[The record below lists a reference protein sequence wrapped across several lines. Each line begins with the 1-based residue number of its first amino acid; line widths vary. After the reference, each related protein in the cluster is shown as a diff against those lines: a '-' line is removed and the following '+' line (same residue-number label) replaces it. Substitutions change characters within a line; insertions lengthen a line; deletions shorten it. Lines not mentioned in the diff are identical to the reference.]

1 MIPHGKD
8 MIMKLPIYP
17 LAISGGL
24 ALLLS
29 VVGCQSVTIPPVI
42 SNPPTQPTTPDSQ
55 QTITQQAMHIQRAL
69 ANNDYAG
76 IINDIHPTKGVRFS
90 MYAYVHLNK
99 DKVFSR
105 AQFAQYLRES
115 KIRFTWGE
123 IDGAGET
130 YIEPLPVYLDNWIDA
145 KKFDNAR
152 VTVNKFETRGNMIN
166 NVLEAYPGADVV
178 DFVYSGSDKYDG
190 MDWRGMRLV
199 FENYQGKRYLVGIVN
214 DRWTV

>member
-1 MIPHGKD
+1 
-8 MIMKLPIYP
+8 MKLPMYP

-24 ALLLS
+24 TLLLS
-29 VVGCQSVTIPPVI
+29 VVGCQSAIMPPVI

-55 QTITQQAMHIQRAL
+55 QTVTQQAMRIQRAL
-69 ANNDYAG
+69 ANHDYAS

-90 MYAYVHLNK
+90 MYAYVHLDK

-115 KIRFTWGE
+115 RIRFTWGE
-123 IDGAGET
+123 LDGSGET
-130 YIEPLPVYLDNWIDA
+130 YVVPLPVYLDSWIDA

-152 VTVNKFETRGNMIN
+152 ITVNKFESRGNMIN
-166 NVLEAYPGADVV
+166 NVMEVYPGADVV
-178 DFVYSGSDKYDG
+178 AFYYRGSDQYEG

>member
-1 MIPHGKD
+1 MTEHGKD
-8 MIMKLPIYP
+8 MIMKLSMYP

-24 ALLLS
+24 TLLLS
-29 VVGCQSVTIPPVI
+29 VVGCQSATMPPVI

-55 QTITQQAMHIQRAL
+55 QTVTQQAMRIQRAL
-69 ANNDYAG
+69 ANHDYAS

-90 MYAYVHLNK
+90 MYAYVHLDK

-115 KIRFTWGE
+115 RIRFTWGE
-123 IDGAGET
+123 LDGSGET
-130 YIEPLPVYLDNWIDA
+130 YIVPLPVYLDSWIDA

-152 VTVNKFETRGNMIN
+152 ITVNKFESRGNMIN
-166 NVLEAYPGADVV
+166 NVMEVYPGADVV
-178 DFVYSGSDKYDG
+178 DFYYRGSDQYEG
-190 MDWRGMRLV
+190 MDWRGMCLV

>member
-1 MIPHGKD
+1 MTEHGKD
-8 MIMKLPIYP
+8 MIMKLPMYP
-17 LAISGGL
+17 LAISSGL
-24 ALLLS
+24 TLLLS
-29 VVGCQSVTIPPVI
+29 VVGCQSATMPPVI

-55 QTITQQAMHIQRAL
+55 QTVTQQAMRIQRAL
-69 ANNDYAG
+69 ANHDYAS

-90 MYAYVHLNK
+90 MYAYVHLDK

-115 KIRFTWGE
+115 RIRFTWGE
-123 IDGAGET
+123 LDGSGET
-130 YIEPLPVYLDNWIDA
+130 YVVPLPVYLDSWIDA

-152 VTVNKFETRGNMIN
+152 ITVNKFESRGNMIN
-166 NVLEAYPGADVV
+166 NVMEVYPRSDVV
-178 DFVYSGSDKYDG
+178 DFYYRGSDQYEG

>member
-1 MIPHGKD
+1 
-8 MIMKLPIYP
+8 MIMKLPMYP

-24 ALLLS
+24 TLLLS
-29 VVGCQSVTIPPVI
+29 VVGCQSATMPPVI

-55 QTITQQAMHIQRAL
+55 QTVTQQAMRIQRAL
-69 ANNDYAG
+69 ANHDYAS

-90 MYAYVHLNK
+90 MYAYVHLDK

-115 KIRFTWGE
+115 RIRFTWGE
-123 IDGAGET
+123 LDGSGET
-130 YIEPLPVYLDNWIDA
+130 YVVPLPVYLDSWIDA
-145 KKFDNAR
+145 KNFDNAR
-152 VTVNKFETRGNMIN
+152 ITVNKFESRGNMIN
-166 NVLEAYPGADVV
+166 NIMAAYPGADVV
-178 DFVYSGSDKYDG
+178 DFYYRGSDQYEG

-199 FENYQGKRYLVGIVN
+199 FENYQGKRYLVGIVS

>member
-1 MIPHGKD
+1 
-8 MIMKLPIYP
+8 MKLSMYP

-24 ALLLS
+24 TLLLS
-29 VVGCQSVTIPPVI
+29 VVGCQSATMPPVI

-55 QTITQQAMHIQRAL
+55 QTVTQQAMRIQRAL
-69 ANNDYAG
+69 ANHDYAS

-90 MYAYVHLNK
+90 MYAYVHLDK

-115 KIRFTWGE
+115 RIRFTWGE
-123 IDGAGET
+123 LDGSGET
-130 YIEPLPVYLDNWIDA
+130 YVVPLPVYLDSWIDA
-145 KKFDNAR
+145 KKFDDAR
-152 VTVNKFETRGNMIN
+152 LTVNKFESRGNMIN
-166 NVLEAYPGADVV
+166 NVMEVYPGSDVV
-178 DFVYSGSDKYDG
+178 DFYYRGSDQYEG

-199 FENYQGKRYLVGIVN
+199 FENYQGKRHLVGIVS

>member
-1 MIPHGKD
+1 MTEHGKD
-8 MIMKLPIYP
+8 MIMKLSMYP

-24 ALLLS
+24 TLLLS
-29 VVGCQSVTIPPVI
+29 VVGCQSATMPPVI

-55 QTITQQAMHIQRAL
+55 QTVTQQAMRIQRAL
-69 ANNDYAG
+69 ANHDYAS

-90 MYAYVHLNK
+90 MYAYVHLDK

-115 KIRFTWGE
+115 RIRFTWGE
-123 IDGAGET
+123 LDGSGET
-130 YIEPLPVYLDNWIDA
+130 YIVPLPVYLDSWIDA

-152 VTVNKFETRGNMIN
+152 ITVNKFESRGNMIN
-166 NVLEAYPGADVV
+166 NVMEVYPGADVV
-178 DFVYSGSDKYDG
+178 DFYYRGSDQYEG